1 MSAKPDAP
9 GFVRRITEK
18 LGRAP
23 EVRVDEDL
31 WQSIQL
37 ARHAERPYTLDYIT
51 RICSDF
57 EEMHGDRVFGDDPA
71 MVAGFGRF
79 HDRPVAFVGQ
89 QKGRD
94 TNERTYR
101 NFGMASPE
109 GYRKSMR
116 VMEIANRLGMPVVTF
131 IDTPGAF
138 PGASAE
144 ERGQGGAISRSMQ
157 LMWRLDVP
165 VVAIIIGEGS
175 SGGALGLGIADR
187 VLMLENS
194 TYSVISPEGASTI
207 LWRDASQAKAAAQ
220 AFKPTA
226 ANCYRWGV
234 ADAVIPEPPGGA
246 HTDAD
251 QAAQIVDQYLERT
264 LADLVALSPAARR
277 AARRERFRRL
287 GPLRDPNA
295 GVAMASG
302 RDTSPPG

>member
-264 LADLVALSPAARR
+264 LADLVALSPAERR

-295 GVAMASG
+295 GLAMASG

>member
-1 MSAKPDAP
+1 MSANPDAP

-264 LADLVALSPAARR
+264 LADLVALSPAERR

-295 GVAMASG
+295 GLAMASG